1 MTDNQKAQII
11 KLRAAGNGYGKIAQT
26 LGISLN
32 TVKSFCRRNDIKGN
46 TAIEPSVT
54 LTGETTAC
62 ENCGREIQQI
72 AKQKKKRFCC
82 DKCRNEWWN
91 SHLDQVKRKAVYDF
105 RCRTAVRSSTFTGTA
120 AGSIAA
126 TSATLLTGS
135 KAVVAMSKEEFRNEK
150 LYQTTMHLARKMLE
164 EGIIS
169 EEEYRQI
176 DTIFLE
182 KYKPVFGTLFSDI
195 SLTSGA

>member
-1 MTDNQKAQII
+1 M
-11 KLRAAGNGYGKIAQT
+11 
-26 LGISLN
+26 IS
-32 TVKSFCRRNDIKGN
+32 D
-46 TAIEPSVT
+46 AH
-54 LTGETTAC
+54 A
-62 ENCGREIQQI
+62 
-72 AKQKKKRFCC
+72 
-82 DKCRNEWWN
+82 
-91 SHLDQVKRKAVYDF
+91 
-105 RCRTAVRSSTFTGTA
+105 AVRSFTSTGTG

-126 TSATLLTGS
+126 MSATSPTAS
-135 KAVVAMSKEEFRNEK
+135 KVVTAMSKEEFRNEK

-169 EEEYRQI
+169 EEDYRQI